1 MTTKNKSETMRW
13 GKSVQSRDEQ
23 HQLKR
28 MAILRTAGNLFNR
41 NGFRETSLNDLA
53 LELQVTKPTL
63 YYYVENKEDILYQCL
78 LTAITQL
85 LEQSSEVLK
94 APIVGI
100 EKFKRFIHLFTS
112 IFDDEFG
119 RCLAHPGPE
128 PLSSKYQKKIEPLYV
143 KVDSVLRDI
152 LTFGIGDGSIRQC
165 DPKIT
170 CFAIFGAMNWM
181 TKWYQIDGPMTTQ
194 QIAKEM
200 VSLFEKGLTPTTA

>member
-1 MTTKNKSETMRW
+1 MNLKNKTGKTRW
-13 GKSVQSRDEQ
+13 GKGVQSRDEQ
-23 HQLKR
+23 HQFKR
-28 MAILRTAGNLFNR
+28 LAILRTAGNLFNQ

-85 LEQSSEVLK
+85 LENSSEILR
-94 APIVGI
+94 ASFTGI

-128 PLSSKYQKKIEPLYV
+128 PLSLKYQKKIEPLYV
-143 KVDSVLRDI
+143 KVDGVLREI
-152 LTFGIGDGSIRQC
+152 LNVGINDGSIRAC

-200 VSLFEKGLTPTTA
+200 VVLFEKGLTPTPN